1 MFIPSRSSEIGL
13 IAAQLAFH
21 DVKVPLLG
29 TNGWNS
35 QDFARTADRTVDGA
49 TFVDGF
55 FVDSPYP
62 AVQEFVQRYQKRF
75 QTTPS
80 LFTVQGYDAARVVIE
95 GIRKGA
101 TSGETMREFLMTQ
114 RDLPTLAGPA
124 GFGPDGTLRR
134 PLFLLQVRQGKF
146 VQLD

>member
-1 MFIPSRSSEIGL
+1 
-13 IAAQLAFH
+13 
-21 DVKVPLLG
+21 VKVPLLG
-29 TNGWNS
+29 SNGWNS

-55 FVDSPYP
+55 FVDSPNP
-62 AVQEFVQRYQKRF
+62 AVKEFVKRYQERF

-80 LFTVQGYDAARVVIE
+80 LFTVQGYDAARIALE
-95 GIRKGA
+95 GIRRGA
-101 TSGETMREFLMTQ
+101 TSGEAIQEFLMTQ

-124 GFGPDGTLRR
+124 SFGPEGTLHR